1 MHAPSRWFGGDPGGL
16 DIVAAGAGPIG
27 SGRYR
32 GARGAPSERGVHA
45 EPRKRESGTGG
56 MAPLFLAGPK
66 EDSGLQNSR
75 AAVTARQEFFSPETA
90 LAGPAKVRNGDK
102 TVDLKAEA
110 GKTYRFDAA
119 LTEK

>member
-1 MHAPSRWFGGDPGGL
+1 M
-16 DIVAAGAGPIG
+16 AAGACPIG

-32 GARGAPSERGVHA
+32 GARGAPSQRGAHA

-66 EDSGLQNSR
+66 EGSGHQNSR
-75 AAVTARQEFFSPETA
+75 AAVTARQEFFFPETA

-102 TVDLKAEA
+102 AVDLEAEA
-110 GKTYRFDAA
+110 GKTYRFGAA
-119 LTEK
+119 RTKK

>member
-1 MHAPSRWFGGDPGGL
+1 
-16 DIVAAGAGPIG
+16 
-27 SGRYR
+27 
-32 GARGAPSERGVHA
+32 
-45 EPRKRESGTGG
+45 

-66 EDSGLQNSR
+66 EDSGHQNSR
-75 AAVTARQEFFSPETA
+75 AAVTARQESFCHETA